1 MASSTAASA
10 PTSARTAARTT
21 ASAHGRRAAR
31 TGTSPAGRPGVT
43 AAGRSEPRGKVA
55 LYVLAFVLSVLVF
68 LAPLLWA
75 LLRAFQPDAVVT
87 APPDLA
93 TFFHLTWAN
102 FAGLNAQGNLL
113 RGVGNS
119 LVVSLATALLTAV
132 LATSAGYGLGRFRF
146 HGSRLA
152 FGIILV
158 SIMIPFQ
165 AIITPLFLELNA
177 LHLTDSRLGLVL
189 FYSTVN
195 LPFGVF
201 VMRNA
206 FIAVPADLEDAAFV
220 DGAGTA
226 RTFFSVLRPLVTP
239 GIATTA
245 LYAFLASWTEFLGAL
260 TFLTQQK
267 LYTLPIALLNLQ
279 SGTYGAVNYG
289 YLAAGAAVAMVPC
302 VVLYVALQ
310 RFYVAGL
317 SAGSVKG

>member
-1 MASSTAASA
+1 MATATTTTT
-10 PTSARTAARTT
+10 PT
-21 ASAHGRRAAR
+21 ASA
-31 TGTSPAGRPGVT
+31 T
-43 AAGRSEPRGKVA
+43 AAGRSEPRGKIA
-55 LYVLAFVLSVLVF
+55 LYALAFFLSVIVF

-87 APPDLA
+87 AAPDLG
-93 TFFHLTWAN
+93 TFFRLTWAN
-102 FAGLNAQGNLL
+102 FTGLDAQGNLL
-113 RGVGNS
+113 RAIGNS
-119 LVVSLATALLTAV
+119 LVVSLATAALTAA
-132 LATSAGYGLGRFRF
+132 LATMAGYGLGRFRF
-146 HGSRLA
+146 RGSSLA
-152 FGIILV
+152 FGFILV

-165 AIITPLFLELNA
+165 AVITPLFLEMNA
-177 LHLTDSRLGLVL
+177 LRLTDSRLGLVL

-206 FIAVPADLEDAAFV
+206 FLAVPGDLEDAAFV

-226 RTFFSVLRPLVTP
+226 RTFLSVLRPLVTP

-260 TFLTQQK
+260 TFLTQQR

-279 SGTYGAVNYG
+279 SGTYGAVNFG
-289 YLAAGAAVAMVPC
+289 YLAAGAAIAMVPC

-317 SAGSVKG
+317 STGAVKG